1 MRFISLAWFNWVK
14 SMLAPVKITATFF
27 PLISCFILVKPARPK
42 APEGSLI
49 IPIEYNFMTIWAIIP
64 SEIVTNPSTEVFAKS
79 RTFWF
84 VYLTELP
91 LQNLL
96 AFYAPINLLF
106 FIELENGVA
115 ISVSTEITLVSGLV
129 CLKKLAIELTNP
141 PPPVGTT
148 T

>member
-1 MRFISLAWFNWVK
+1 MV
-14 SMLAPVKITATFF
+14 
-27 PLISCFILVKPARPK
+27 
-42 APEGSLI
+42 
-49 IPIEYNFMTIWAIIP
+49 
-64 SEIVTNPSTEVFAKS
+64 
-79 RTFWF
+79 

-96 AFYAPINLLF
+96 AFSEETNLSF

-115 ISVSTEITLVSGLV
+115 ISVSTEITFVSGLV
-129 CLKKLAIELTNP
+129 CLKKLAMELTRP

>member
-1 MRFISLAWFNWVK
+1 
-14 SMLAPVKITATFF
+14 
-27 PLISCFILVKPARPK
+27 
-42 APEGSLI
+42 
-49 IPIEYNFMTIWAIIP
+49 
-64 SEIVTNPSTEVFAKS
+64 
-79 RTFWF
+79 
-84 VYLTELP
+84 LTELP

-96 AFYAPINLLF
+96 VFYAAINLSF

-129 CLKKLAIELTNP
+129 CLKKLAIELTKP

>member
-1 MRFISLAWFNWVK
+1 
-14 SMLAPVKITATFF
+14 MLAPVNITATFF
-27 PLISCFILVKPARPK
+27 PLMSCFIFVRPASPN

-49 IPIEYNFMTIWAIIP
+49 IPMEYNLMTICAIIP
-64 SEIVTNPSTEVFAKS
+64 SEIVTNPSTDVLAKS

-96 AFYAPINLLF
+96 VFYAAINLSF

-129 CLKKLAIELTNP
+129 CLKKLAIELTKP